1 MKKEVFVVL
10 LVAMLLAVPI
20 SQAYGDEA
28 DGKPPVALKV
38 VDVVIVRPVSAAVAA
53 ALTAVSVGTMPLAYV
68 CGIGEHS
75 ARILIEAP
83 WRFTAARKIGEF
95 DSYKDGKPIT
105 VLPD

>member
-1 MKKEVFVVL
+1 MKKEIFVVL

-53 ALTAVSVGTMPLAYV
+53 GLTAVSVGTMPLAYV